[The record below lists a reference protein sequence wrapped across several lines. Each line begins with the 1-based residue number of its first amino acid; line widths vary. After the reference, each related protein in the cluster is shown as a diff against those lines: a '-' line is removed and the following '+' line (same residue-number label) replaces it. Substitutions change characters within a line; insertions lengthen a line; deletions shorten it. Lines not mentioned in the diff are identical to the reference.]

1 MRAKDKFF
9 EKIKILI
16 LIFSLFF
23 PYSVYAENIY
33 EKIYN
38 YNNALKN
45 SSANFIQTNSNYL
58 QEGTIFFGNERI
70 KITYN
75 KPQRL
80 TIILSEKK
88 GIYINHDLKE
98 SDFFF
103 TKKSFIKVFFKIF
116 HKKNYIKNMKI
127 DISNNQIKISEEI
140 QLENS
145 LFNIQLFYENEPIKL
160 RRLEIISDDETI
172 QMGFFD
178 HNLEGVFDKS
188 FFSMVDPYLN

>member
-1 MRAKDKFF
+1 MQAKDKFF

-23 PYSVYAENIY
+23 SYNLYAENIY
-33 EKIYN
+33 EKIYS

-45 SSANFIQTNSNYL
+45 SSADFIQTNSNYL

-145 LFNIQLFYENEPIKL
+145 LFNIQLFYENDPIKL

-178 HNLEGVFDKS
+178 HNLEGVFDRS

>member
-1 MRAKDKFF
+1 MQAKDKFF

-23 PYSVYAENIY
+23 SYSAYAENVY
-33 EKIYN
+33 EKIYS

-45 SSANFIQTNSNYL
+45 SSADFIQTSSNYL
-58 QEGTIFFGNERI
+58 QEGTIFFGNKRI

-103 TKKSFIKVFFKIF
+103 TKKSYINVFFKIF
-116 HKKNYIKNMKI
+116 HKENYIKNMKI

-140 QLENS
+140 KLENS
-145 LFNIQLFYENEPIKL
+145 LFNIQLFYENDPIKL

>member
-1 MRAKDKFF
+1 MQAKDKFF

-23 PYSVYAENIY
+23 SYNLYAENIY
-33 EKIYN
+33 EKIYS

-45 SSANFIQTNSNYL
+45 SSADFIQTNSNYL

-88 GIYINHDLKE
+88 GIYINHDLEE

-140 QLENS
+140 KLDNS
-145 LFNIQLFYENEPIKL
+145 LFNIQLFYENDPIKL